1 MVKKSIFFSRIVT
14 SGIAPNSTGDLI
26 PYLTPMSNIDGISHY
41 NINKISSTQVM
52 RIENF
57 RADSKENSDH

>member
-1 MVKKSIFFSRIVT
+1 MVKKSIFSRKVT

-57 RADSKENSDH
+57 RADSKGNSDY